1 MKLHEIKLLA
11 AAVSL
16 VAIATTVA
24 LASTMHTHA
33 TSAQQSQGAGS
44 KAARL
49 PFGQNDLPRHGILT
63 CGLGSTA
70 TACETIRDD
79 VAHERETLGRATKAA
94 EEYLSDENSCAIRM
108 SSCDVL

>member
-33 TSAQQSQGAGS
+33 TSARQAQGAGS
-44 KAARL
+44 KAAGSSS
-49 PFGQNDLPRHGILT
+49 GQNGSPRHGILT
-63 CGLGSTA
+63 CGADSTA
-70 TACETIRDD
+70 TACEQLEMMLPMTVRRWADPLKRPTNI
-79 VAHERETLGRATKAA
+79 
-94 EEYLSDENSCAIRM
+94 
-108 SSCDVL
+108 

>member
-33 TSAQQSQGAGS
+33 TSAQQTQGAGS
-44 KAARL
+44 KASGS
-49 PFGQNDLPRHGILT
+49 PSGQNGSPRHGILT
-63 CGLGSTA
+63 CGAGSTA
-70 TACETIRDD
+70 TACEQLEMMLPMSVLRW
-79 VAHERETLGRATKAA
+79 AEPLKLPTK
-94 EEYLSDENSCAIRM
+94 I
-108 SSCDVL
+108 

>member
-44 KAARL
+44 KAVRL
-49 PFGQNDLPRHGILT
+49 PFGQNDSPRHGILT

-70 TACETIRDD
+70 AACEQLEMMLPMSVR
-79 VAHERETLGRATKAA
+79 RWA
-94 EEYLSDENSCAIRM
+94 EPLKLPKNI
-108 SSCDVL
+108 

>member
-49 PFGQNDLPRHGILT
+49 PFGRKQFAPPWDFNLWFGVYRYGVR
-63 CGLGSTA
+63 
-70 TACETIRDD
+70 TIRDD

-94 EEYLSDENSCAIRM
+94 EEYLSDENSCAIGM